1 MGKDEMHHV
10 RKLNHSNLIK
20 QNFNSILLYY
30 GVGDRWCPLNYYYDM
45 RNYLSNDHFIANKT
59 DNLPTILLD
68 HKGIDHGFVIHSD
81 QCSTMAKA
89 VADWIKIMQ
98 QKKTKLHLL
107 LEK

>member
-1 MGKDEMHHV
+1 MIT
-10 RKLNHSNLIK
+10 LYTYIK
-20 QNFNSILLYY
+20 YCVFTVYSLFFI
-30 GVGDRWCPLNYYYDM
+30 
-45 RNYLSNDHFIANKT
+45 LSNDHFIANKT